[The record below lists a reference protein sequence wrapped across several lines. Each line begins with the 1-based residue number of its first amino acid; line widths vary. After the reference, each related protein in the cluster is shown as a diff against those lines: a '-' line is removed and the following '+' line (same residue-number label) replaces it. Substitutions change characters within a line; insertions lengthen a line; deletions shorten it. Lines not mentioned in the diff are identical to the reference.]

1 MLIYSGPW
9 PLPGIPYRWE
19 RGPHLP
25 TSPPRPVL
33 LSREEQKL
41 TTPGSTSCFCL
52 PALFREL
59 KIPTICMVNTMLSL
73 RDTGQAGSWCLGSTR
88 RKSEHGLGS
97 SKALIHRPLFKAS
110 CRSQPTLFLPL
121 PGELLSLAFLCKNQ
135 NALLLP
141 LRELVRSP
149 CHQGTWSESRWSW
162 CLWMAGLP

>member
-1 MLIYSGPW
+1 MRKPSLPGAIRMLIYSGRR

-19 RGPHLP
+19 RGPHHP
-25 TSPPRPVL
+25 TPPP
-33 LSREEQKL
+33 
-41 TTPGSTSCFCL
+41 PA
-52 PALFREL
+52 ALFREL

-97 SKALIHRPLFKAS
+97 SKTLIHRPLFKAS

-121 PGELLSLAFLCKNQ
+121 PGELLSLTFLCKNQ
-135 NALLLP
+135 NAFLLP

-149 CHQGTWSESRWSW
+149 CHQGTWSESRGSW